1 MTTQV
6 SKSVIVNVP
15 VSRAYNQWT
24 QFEDF
29 PQFMGGVKSVTQL
42 SDDRLEW
49 VAQIAGVKRQW
60 EAKILEQI
68 PDQKVAWAATSGA
81 TNAGAVSFEDLGGDQ
96 CRVTLNLEYE
106 PEGLVEKAGDALNIV
121 ERQAQSDLD
130 KFKSFIESE
139 GYATGA
145 WRGTVEAEGHVG
157 TPGVAHAAESQGD
170 TGKAGV
176 SGAAVA
182 AGVGV
187 AAAAAAGVAAAAKS
201 GSKDEAT
208 VEDVET
214 TTPVVVES
222 DVTTTSGLTGG
233 SGATVSPMTTEPV
246 TTERFSETEV
256 GAPAAGGMPPY
267 AGAAAAADLGADAEA
282 RLGTERGYAAGTDAD
297 ADSDMP
303 LLADEDDRLDD
314 VRTEEPLKGE
324 DDERRGL

>member
-49 VAQIAGVKRQW
+49 VAQIAGVRRQW
-60 EAKILEQI
+60 EAKILEQV

-157 TPGVAHAAESQGD
+157 TPGVAHAAPSQGD

-187 AAAAAAGVAAAAKS
+187 AAAAAAGVAAAKS
-201 GSKDEAT
+201 GSKDKDT

-214 TTPVVVES
+214 TRPVVVEP
-222 DVTTTSGLTGG
+222 DLRTTSGLTGG
-233 SGATVSPMTTEPV
+233 SGATAAPV
-246 TTERFSETEV
+246 ATERFSDTEV

-267 AGAAAAADLGADAEA
+267 AGAAAAADLAADEEAGLGAERGFGAETGADAD
-282 RLGTERGYAAGTDAD
+282 R
-297 ADSDMP
+297 DMP
-303 LLADEDDRLDD
+303 LLADDDVDD
-314 VRTEEPLKGE
+314 VRTREPLVDE
-324 DDERRGL
+324 EDERRGR

>member
-49 VAQIAGVKRQW
+49 VAQIAGVRRQW

-106 PEGLVEKAGDALNIV
+106 PEGLVEKAGDALNVV

-157 TPGVAHAAESQGD
+157 TPGVAHAAQSQGD
-170 TGKAGV
+170 TGRAGV

-187 AAAAAAGVAAAAKS
+187 AAAAAAGVAAAKS
-201 GSKDEAT
+201 GSKDKDS
-208 VEDVET
+208 VEVVET
-214 TTPVVVES
+214 ATPVVAEP
-222 DVTTTSGLTGG
+222 DLTTTSGVTGG
-233 SGATVSPMTTEPV
+233 SGATAAPV
-246 TTERFSETEV
+246 TTERFSGADV

-267 AGAAAAADLGADAEA
+267 AGAAAAADLAADEEAGLGA
-282 RLGTERGYAAGTDAD
+282 ERGFGAETDAD
-297 ADSDMP
+297 ADRDMP
-303 LLADEDDRLDD
+303 LLADQDPDD
-314 VRTEEPLKGE
+314 VRTREPLVDE
-324 DDERRGL
+324 EDERRGL